1 MANTTFTG
9 PVVALNGFIG
19 GPNSNAHSG
28 ADDTQQGGSVA
39 YTVSNASTVIIASG
53 QNSGQTVSAVGN
65 AGVLLYVAN
74 GNSGTAIYAFSDGT
88 TFLRVNDLS
97 NISTTA

>member
-1 MANTTFTG
+1 
-9 PVVALNGFIG
+9 VDKIQ
-19 GPNSNAHSG
+19 
-28 ADDTQQGGSVA
+28 DK
-39 YTVSNASTVIIASG
+39 
-53 QNSGQTVSAVGN
+53 TVSAVGN

>member
-39 YTVSNASTVIIASG
+39 YTVSNASNVIIASG

-65 AGVLLYVAN
+65 TGVLLFVAD
-74 GNSGTAIYAFSDGT
+74 GNSGSAIYAFSNGT
-88 TFLRVNDLS
+88 TFLRVSDLS

>member
-39 YTVSNASTVIIASG
+39 YTVSNASNVIIASG

-74 GNSGTAIYAFSDGT
+74 GNSGSAIYAFSDGT

-97 NISTTA
+97 NISATA

>member
-97 NISTTA
+97 NISATA

>member
-39 YTVSNASTVIIASG
+39 YTVSNASNVIIASG

-65 AGVLLYVAN
+65 TGVLLFVAD
-74 GNSGTAIYAFSDGT
+74 GNSGSAIYAFSDGT

>member
-19 GPNSNAHSG
+19 GPNSNAHTG

-53 QNSGQTVSAVGN
+53 QNSGQTLSAVGN

-74 GNSGTAIYAFSDGT
+74 GNSGAAVYAFSDGT

>member
-1 MANTTFTG
+1 
-9 PVVALNGFIG
+9 VDQIQI
-19 GPNSNAHSG
+19 AHAG

-53 QNSGQTVSAVGN
+53 QNSGQTLSAVGN
-65 AGVLLYVAN
+65 AKAFYYYVAN
-74 GNSGTAIYAFSDGT
+74 GNSGAAVYAFSDGT